1 MKVYEEAT
9 EEKTASEEGME
20 SNEALTVEGSSIP
33 APIEGA
39 GSSSLESV
47 DITPIVSALELI
59 RQDQSNQYLVVAQIA
74 QRDREISYGLLALVA
89 LLFVYVI
96 VRDFLKG

>member
-9 EEKTASEEGME
+9 LSEEGME
-20 SNEALTVEGSSIP
+20 SDEALTVEGSPTP
-33 APIEGA
+33 APAEGA

-47 DITPIVSALELI
+47 DVTPVVSALELI

-74 QRDREISYGLLALVA
+74 QRDREISYGLLALVS